1 MMIEMVPKKAV
12 MSIPARGDELAGDI
26 IFRSSA
32 GGFFGA
38 WEWEIKRKETGGY
51 GCRIG

>member
-12 MSIPARGDELAGDI
+12 MSIPARGDELAEAI
-26 IFRSSA
+26 IFGCSA

-38 WEWEIKRKETGGY
+38 WEWETEQER
-51 GCRIG
+51 RLW